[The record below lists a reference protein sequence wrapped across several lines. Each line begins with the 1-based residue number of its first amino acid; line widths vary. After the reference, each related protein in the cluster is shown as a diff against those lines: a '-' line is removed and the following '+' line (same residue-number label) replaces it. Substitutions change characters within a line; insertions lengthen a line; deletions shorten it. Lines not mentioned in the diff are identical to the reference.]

1 MQLSSE
7 PLANSSQFDIP
18 NQSIEKREL
27 VEIMNKSD
35 ISTQSHSSSIQ
46 QPKLKT
52 QIINVNE
59 GSQLSINEKKELE
72 ELREKCK
79 SLDEENTKLKKQLF
93 IVGKY
98 LKYFLINYKDE
109 ILLKNEPNQNSIYI
123 NDNNDND
130 SLNVYLNQSQ
140 SLIDLNKSESLN
152 QNRLNLKRSD
162 SNQLNLNTL
171 ARPNSQTI
179 VNANDKISKSEK
191 IRGFVNSLIKNN
203 MKNKKD
209 KSKISKDIQKRKQL
223 EEIRK
228 KKEDTSASPFIIKE
242 FRNKNNI
249 PKNITDDEIKIVLI
263 NKKFDYDEAAKFLL
277 EKASKIKK

>member
-1 MQLSSE
+1 M
-7 PLANSSQFDIP
+7 
-18 NQSIEKREL
+18 
-27 VEIMNKSD
+27 
-35 ISTQSHSSSIQ
+35 
-46 QPKLKT
+46 
-52 QIINVNE
+52 
-59 GSQLSINEKKELE
+59 
-72 ELREKCK
+72 
-79 SLDEENTKLKKQLF
+79 KKQLF

-249 PKNITDDEIKIVLI
+249 PKNSTDAEIKIEI
-263 NKKFDYDEAAKFLL
+263 IKKKFKYDEAAKFLL